1 MEFRCSLPYVYGA
14 LAANAAVLMNSATR
28 RPPGTAF
35 GFPTILARSVCP
47 EFDGVPFTVT
57 VKYLP
62 DDRLTMLSRLQ
73 PPNTASVQGALFAP
87 NLRPCPYGSCHSPL
101 NTNDWERFVANGP
114 YSPLRFAGF

>member
-14 LAANAAVLMNSATR
+14 LAANAEVLKKWATV
-28 RPPGTAF
+28 RPPETAF

-57 VKYLP
+57 VKYLA

-87 NLRPCPYGSCHSPL
+87 NLRPCPYGSCQDRKSTRL
-101 NTNDWERFVANGP
+101 N
-114 YSPLRFAGF
+114 